1 MPPNPAAE
9 PDVPSPDPARKA
21 GRAMAFAL
29 KCLLDKVP
37 GARDVLPHLAALERA
52 LAAEGTAVLG
62 QIPLP
67 ALRRMGAQLAALPL
81 DLEDRPLRALQVQ
94 VQSGAR
100 GSAPGSASRHWRA
113 APVRR
118 WSSRLAWVQM
128 LSRSQSNTG
137 VRSPAPMRAS
147 RSGMARRIAAN
158 HCAAYIAPSE

>member
-94 VQSGAR
+94 VQS
-100 GSAPGSASRHWRA
+100 
-113 APVRR
+113 
-118 WSSRLAWVQM
+118 
-128 LSRSQSNTG
+128 TI
-137 VRSPAPMRAS
+137 
-147 RSGMARRIAAN
+147 ARRDAPPPPPRPDPLPYLPSSLDDGKLEITEVGESEWAA
-158 HCAAYIAPSE
+158 ASQIMEDGPGKGP